1 MAAPSRERR
10 PARGAGAAIW
20 QNCTLQTVALFAPL
34 GYNLLK
40 LKAARQKIFLLR
52 AHREGR
58 MLRSS
63 RGARKV
69 CAALAPLQ
77 AGHGRDQYPADT
89 PRKRETRPLLEGEVK
104 WDSVQTRLYSNVS
117 ARFLLPL
124 YKKYADT
131 AHSLWPYTQ
140 PAGHEREYA
149 AGHTIRQRPTHMPWA
164 AGPNAY
170 GKTKAVCSGPK
181 AFRIRE
187 NPSRM
192 LRPKG
197 HDAYGKRETRCSR
210 NLERT

>member
-1 MAAPSRERR
+1 MDLAFHAAQGLKGLI
-10 PARGAGAAIW
+10 PAPTAYTIIIICGFQDGSLNAGAVFWRLLQGPAAIW
-20 QNCTLQTVALFAPL
+20 QNCTLETVALFAPL

-69 CAALAPLQ
+69 CAALAQLQ

-117 ARFLLPL
+117 ARFLMPA
-124 YKKYADT
+124 YVKYPYT
-131 AHSLWPYTQ
+131 AHSFRGHHTRK

-149 AGHTIRQRPTHMPWA
+149 PGA
-164 AGPNAY
+164 AA
-170 GKTKAVCSGPK
+170 AAMAEEC
-181 AFRIRE
+181 RI
-187 NPSRM
+187 
-192 LRPKG
+192 
-197 HDAYGKRETRCSR
+197 
-210 NLERT
+210 